1 MKVEELKALNLTS
14 LPAESVRHHPAQHGP
29 QHAAHDEG
37 GSDDGEENVGGAG
50 VEVQPVVLVVGGVTE
65 LSDGGLGG
73 VHHTRVEP
81 EVEHAEHSTQ
91 HRPHQQER
99 HAFRHPETV
108 WSL

>member
-1 MKVEELKALNLTS
+1 MT
-14 LPAESVRHHPAQHGP
+14 QHGP

-50 VEVQPVVLVVGGVTE
+50 VEVQAVMLVVGGVTE
-65 LSDGGLGG
+65 LSDGGLWG

-108 WSL
+108 